1 MSIKN
6 TQELRDL
13 LLHSIEEVEKGNMEP
28 KTASSIVGLSGQV
41 IKSCMMDIA
50 YAKAKAALN
59 GKEVLPLALSSGAK
73 K

>member
-13 LLHSIEEVEKGNMEP
+13 LLESIQDVHKGTMEP
-28 KTASSIVGLSGQV
+28 KVAGAIVGLSGQV
-41 IKSCMMDIA
+41 IKSCMVDIQ
-50 YAKAKAALN
+50 YAKTKGLLKDV
-59 GKEVLPLALSSGAK
+59 GPLALSSPK

>member
-13 LLHSIEEVEKGNMEP
+13 LLESIEKVHKGDMEP
-28 KTASSIVGLSGQV
+28 KTAGAIVGLSGQV
-41 IKSCMMDIA
+41 IKSCMVDIS
-50 YAKAKAALN
+50 YAKTKATLN
-59 GKEVLPLALSSGAK
+59 GKEVGSLALSGPK